1 MTWSK
6 EGGEGKAADNLY
18 QAGQEIYPS
27 FTEANV
33 RGIAQRAEMCLG
45 PSEGFPPALLRT
57 VESGIRQAGVRDEYV
72 QYLDAV
78 QQTPCSLGFR
88 YGFTNLG
95 RYDPKKRFGI
105 SRCVPLRSCW
115 MDSARSSGVEPTTYL
130 CGYVSPGRGL
140 LYKGT

>member
-1 MTWSK
+1 LTWSK

-45 PSEGFPPALLRT
+45 PSEGFPPVLLRT
-57 VESGIRQAGVRDEYV
+57 VESGIRRAGVRDEYV

-78 QQTPCSLGFR
+78 QLTPCSLGFR
-88 YGFTNLG
+88 MVSQILDDVIPRNSSVFHGACLCDDVG
-95 RYDPKKRFGI
+95 WIRH
-105 SRCVPLRSCW
+105 V
-115 MDSARSSGVEPTTYL
+115 ARGWSLPPT
-130 CGYVSPGRGL
+130 YVGM
-140 LYKGT
+140 